1 MSRYR
6 PPAPPSAK
14 YITPEGEKAL
24 KDELRYLWKEERPR
38 ITQSVS
44 EAAAL
49 GDRSE
54 NAEYIYGKKRLR
66 EIDRRVRYLD
76 KRLEELTVVSTVP
89 ENQDKVYF
97 GAYVC
102 VENETGETF
111 NYRLVGPDEIDP
123 KKGYISIDSPMAR
136 ALLGKEV
143 DQEITIQ
150 TPSAESFYTI
160 LSVDYQKPDSS

>member
-6 PPAPPSAK
+6 PPSPPSSK
-14 YITPEGEKAL
+14 YITPEGEKTL
-24 KDELRYLWKEERPR
+24 KEELRYLWKEERPR

-76 KRLEELTVVSTVP
+76 KRLEEITVVTSTP
-89 ENQDKVYF
+89 DNPNKVYF
-97 GAYVC
+97 GAYVTL
-102 VENETGETF
+102 EDESGDNHR
-111 NYRLVGPDEIDP
+111 YRLVGPDEIDA
-123 KKGYISIDSPMAR
+123 KKGYISIDSPMAKS
-136 ALLGKEV
+136 LLGKEV
-143 DQEITIQ
+143 EQEFTID
-150 TPSAESFYTI
+150 TPAGESSYFI
-160 LSVDYQKPDSS
+160 LGVSYELEPGA